1 MIKVLFT
8 ELNKIDRPEIW
19 KRLEQSLRE
28 RGIDP
33 AVLKQAIGEGVAVED
48 LLASVLEE
56 LIDDA
61 AEANRESFR
70 ARQRKGMADAQ
81 SKGVPIGRPSQ
92 KDAAMFAAVKAMY
105 EDRQITGQEAA
116 NRLGV
121 ARGTFYRWLKE
132 DAEQSK
138 ETD

>member
-33 AVLKQAIGEGVAVED
+33 AVLKQTIGEGVAVED

-70 ARQRKGMADAQ
+70 ARQRKGMADAR